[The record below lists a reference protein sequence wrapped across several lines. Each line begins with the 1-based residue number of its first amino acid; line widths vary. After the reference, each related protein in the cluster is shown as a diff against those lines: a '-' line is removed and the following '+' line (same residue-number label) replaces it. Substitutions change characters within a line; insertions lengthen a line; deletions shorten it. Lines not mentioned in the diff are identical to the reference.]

1 MNKSELDFTLPPFPA
16 FPCVSRYTPVGP
28 VMEALSRVSRSV
40 IAREA
45 VTAVIGPPGTGK
57 SVLCGLI
64 AQQFLDSHDVVV
76 MGETAVST
84 KEEFQRALLHRLGVA
99 METTVPNDMRLMLDE
114 RLSGPD
120 ANPNGLVLVID
131 EAAALSID
139 VLESIRQVT
148 NIMREGQPAVS
159 VVLAGGVKLDETLT
173 SPKLDSLVQRISA
186 RCYLHPLNG
195 TETRDYIRA
204 CIAACDASPEDTI
217 TEEAMSAIHH
227 ASSGVTRLINQLM
240 TEAIDCAAEMD
251 ETLIGEH
258 TVDRAWASLQ
268 QLPGPMMDEPAIKGT
283 SSVVEF
289 GELSDDFG
297 SESMDG
303 AATDSDD
310 SNVSEMSP
318 LVEAAPPVETAPQ
331 SDPAIVAMVNPTESF
346 DLSEMDTEIGKQS
359 ELPVDSVA
367 ADPGSLFG
375 TFDEEEEISIGD
387 SPLEEKPSST
397 HLALESMLHS
407 EIISLSHFA
416 AENTEVSRHE
426 LDAPEFHSAMS
437 SSATK
442 APASSRETPSSAAT
456 AIQGGNDVP
465 SVVWYDEPES
475 GMAEEQS
482 DAASVKQLDDS
493 DLLWITE
500 DIDVDQR
507 DVSNGIHAGPHRVD
521 SASGPDAPK
530 LNVDYRELLS
540 KMRNQG

>member
-1 MNKSELDFTLPPFPA
+1 MKKSELDFTLPPFPA

-28 VMEALSRVSRSV
+28 VTEALSRVSKSV
-40 IAREA
+40 TAREA
-45 VTAVIGPPGTGK
+45 ITAVIGPPGTGK
-57 SVLCGLI
+57 SILCGLI

-84 KEEFQRALLHRLGVA
+84 REEFQRALLHRLGVA
-99 METTVPNDMRLMLDE
+99 METNVPNDMRLMLDQ

-120 ANPNGLVLVID
+120 ANPNGLVLIID

-139 VLESIRQVT
+139 VLESVRQVT

-195 TETRDYIRA
+195 SETRDYIRA
-204 CIAACDASPEDTI
+204 CIAACDASPEETI
-217 TEEAMSAIHH
+217 TEEAISAIHH

-258 TVDRAWASLQ
+258 TIDRAWASLQ
-268 QLPGPMMDEPAIKGT
+268 QLPGPMMEEPAMKGN

-297 SESMDG
+297 AEV
-303 AATDSDD
+303 SDA
-310 SNVSEMSP
+310 VEMNLDAQP
-318 LVEAAPPVETAPQ
+318 EDMPHAE
-331 SDPAIVAMVNPTESF
+331 PAIVSMVDPEESQ
-346 DLSEMDTEIGKQS
+346 DVEPVLVSENEMS
-359 ELPVDSVA
+359 
-367 ADPGSLFG
+367 ADPDTLDPSSLFG
-375 TFDEEEEISIGD
+375 AFDEEEEISIGD
-387 SPLEEKPSST
+387 SALEETPPSA

-416 AENTEVSRHE
+416 ADNTEASRHD
-426 LDAPEFHSAMS
+426 LAAPEFDSGTAPAFISQPPATAS
-437 SSATK
+437 SSTAVE
-442 APASSRETPSSAAT
+442 PAAASPTGETP
-456 AIQGGNDVP
+456 IQGGNDVP

-475 GMAEEQS
+475 EMLADQS
-482 DAASVKQLDDS
+482 DAETANQRDDS

-507 DVSNGIHAGPHRVD
+507 DVSNGLHAGPHRVD
-521 SASGPDAPK
+521 QPSGPDAPK